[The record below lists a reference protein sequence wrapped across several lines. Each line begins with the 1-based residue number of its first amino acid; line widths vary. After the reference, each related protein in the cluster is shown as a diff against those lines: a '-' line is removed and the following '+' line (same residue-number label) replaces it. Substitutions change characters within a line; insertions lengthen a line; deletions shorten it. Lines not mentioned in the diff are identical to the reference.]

1 MAEKN
6 EENAEEKQENHDF
19 SGLNIKIQKTELTWI
34 IGVMV
39 FLLVVLFLTF
49 YLSKSSNTFTYHTL
63 KFEKQLYGTLPI
75 YVYSYNFKDITGS
88 AVQEYNYHLLLRLDP
103 RKNEV
108 PVDGEIVLNALG
120 RAIYV
125 SVNTTGFDLCPTTS
139 RDLAT
144 LSGFLTGNL
153 FNVNGGVSD
162 AQAAA
167 EANVSYITCEE
178 YPENTVLLIKTGNQ
192 SQISKISDACYQLT
206 VANCEVLNVVEKFEV
221 QSLIDAKKR
230 KS

>member
-1 MAEKN
+1 MCARLMAEKN

-120 RAIYV
+120 RAI
-125 SVNTTGFDLCPTTS
+125 
-139 RDLAT
+139 
-144 LSGFLTGNL
+144 
-153 FNVNGGVSD
+153 
-162 AQAAA
+162 
-167 EANVSYITCEE
+167 
-178 YPENTVLLIKTGNQ
+178 
-192 SQISKISDACYQLT
+192 
-206 VANCEVLNVVEKFEV
+206 
-221 QSLIDAKKR
+221 
-230 KS
+230 